1 MESQK
6 PRASRAPAFFTAVMR
21 PPSEPSGIKG
31 PTPTSNGSRS
41 AWIPMDRVG
50 RASTCFLRGTCDL
63 MRSGLIV
70 YHPCHMPFKKVL
82 PEPPVSMALQ
92 QIPMY
97 FLVWNSSCFAM
108 SDPQSLIRSAEPER
122 TCLLRR
128 LTVAIAAL
136 STALGLD
143 GDALGLARRLG
154 RGSRR
159 WAERFVERGAWSESR
174 CAAKNATDKRCG
186 GAAGIP
192 RCSNRFWRWSM
203 WLIEGCQIG

>member
-31 PTPTSNGSRS
+31 PMPTSNGSRS

-108 SDPQSLIRSAEPER
+108 SDPQSLIRSAEPIR
-122 TCLLRR
+122 RGPAFSGASLSLSLLSAR
-128 LTVAIAAL
+128 LSAL
-136 STALGLD
+136 TEML
-143 GDALGLARRLG
+143 LASHAG
-154 RGSRR
+154 WVVGVEGGPSVS
-159 WAERFVERGAWSESR
+159 WSVERGASR
-174 CAAKNATDKRCG
+174 GARRRTRRTSGAEVLPEFPDVPTDFGGGRCG
-186 GAAGIP
+186 
-192 RCSNRFWRWSM
+192 
-203 WLIEGCQIG
+203 